1 MKRFPATMATQ
12 HPDNADKYITIQ
24 KEPEEAIHG
33 LTSQEKGG
41 LGIEEIMI
49 DFEGKLTPYHQTS
62 QIALGLISKG
72 IIPGKDVM
80 ITPRIPNAKK
90 EPVFRQLMSIM
101 SLVETNILA
110 YQQNKVQAIFET
122 VVPMIE
128 TGHEIILLQ
137 ERINS
142 VIELGNK
149 NYDIQFLLDSI
160 RVIPLIESVPA
171 LVNVDVILDEYCK
184 DSLSKGYPFETIRIM
199 FARSD
204 SAMSYGMVSSVLSV
218 VIAIDK
224 SLKWGELNKVEVAPI
239 LGCGALPFRGHF
251 TADTINCIRETYA
264 GVRTFTIQ
272 SGLRYDHG
280 EKQTKEVVNS
290 LKENTGMMSRK
301 ILTNEDTDLM
311 KEFIGIFTKHYMR
324 TFLKII
330 KTVEMIS
337 KYIPKNRD
345 RLSST
350 RTGLEYIREIAD
362 MVELSNLVK
371 DPKLKEELTGINTD
385 VQCTVPRAIAFTSA
399 MYTVGAPPEFIGT
412 GRGLKEI
419 EEKYGSEGIETL
431 LRFYPQLKKDL
442 VFAAKYV
449 NVKVSR
455 GIIDE
460 ASRVEYQED
469 FDLAC
474 RILNI
479 QILDEEIKED
489 EFYHTLLKS
498 IRPIILHLIGK
509 QSDLFDDGVEER
521 KILNEWII
529 KLGKIRGSL
538 G

>member
-1 MKRFPATMATQ
+1 MRKIPSSMATQ

-24 KEPEEAIHG
+24 QEPEEAIHG
-33 LTSQEKGG
+33 LTCQKNGG

-62 QIALGLISKG
+62 QIALGFINKG
-72 IIPGKDVM
+72 IIPGKDVF

-90 EPVFRQLMSIM
+90 EPIFRQLMSIM

-110 YQQNKVQAIFET
+110 YKQTSVQAISET

-128 TGHEIILLQ
+128 TGHEIIQLQ

-149 NYDIQFLLDSI
+149 NYDIQFPLNSI
-160 RVIPLIESVPA
+160 RIIPLVESVPA

-184 DSLSKGYPFETIRIM
+184 DSLSKGYSFETIRIM

-204 SAMSYGMVSSVLSV
+204 SAMSYGMISSVLAV
-218 VIAIDK
+218 VIATDK
-224 SLKWGELNKVEVAPI
+224 SLKWGELNSVEVAPI

-251 TADTINCIRETYA
+251 TEENLESIYETYA
-264 GVRTFTIQ
+264 GIRTFTIQ
-272 SGLRYDHG
+272 SGLRYDHS
-280 EKQTKEVVNS
+280 EAETKEVVNS
-290 LKENTGMMSRK
+290 LKGNIGKQVKREFTF
-301 ILTNEDTDLM
+301 EDTELM
-311 KEFIGIFTKHYMR
+311 KEFIGIFTKNYMR

-330 KTVEMIS
+330 NTVEIIS

-350 RTGLEYIREIAD
+350 KTGLEYIREIAN

-371 DPKLKEELTGINTD
+371 DQKLKEELIGINTD
-385 VQCTVPRAIAFTSA
+385 IQCTVPRAISFTSA
-399 MYTVGAPPEFIGT
+399 MYTLGAPPEFIGV
-412 GRGLKEI
+412 GRGLKEV
-419 EEKYGSEGIETL
+419 EEKYGREGIEKL
-431 LRFYPQLKKDL
+431 LCYYPQLKKDL
-442 VFAAKYV
+442 VFASKYV
-449 NVKVSR
+449 NVKISK
-455 GIIDE
+455 GIIE
-460 ASRVEYQED
+460 ETARLEYQED

-474 RILNI
+474 KILNI
-479 QILDEEIKED
+479 QKEDVEINED

-509 QSDLFDDGVEER
+509 QKDLFDDGDEEK
-521 KILNEWII
+521 KILNEWIV
-529 KLGKIRGSL
+529 KMGKIRGSL